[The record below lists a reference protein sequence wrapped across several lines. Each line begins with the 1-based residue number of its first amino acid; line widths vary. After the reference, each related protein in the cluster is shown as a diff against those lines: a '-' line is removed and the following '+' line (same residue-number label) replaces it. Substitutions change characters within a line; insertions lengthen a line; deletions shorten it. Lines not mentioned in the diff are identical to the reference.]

1 MTTPPCLD
9 PPTRRAVL
17 GVAAALAAT
26 PALAVPPPGG
36 RLRFSVFRNDARVGD
51 HQLSFVRDGSVLK
64 VTTDVT
70 MSLRLG
76 PVPVFRYAHHA
87 VETWRDGRFER
98 LETSTATNGRR
109 ELVRAARDGA
119 GLRIETAHGVATAP
133 AGAAP
138 LTHWNSA
145 ALSGPL
151 FNPQTGKLLK
161 VGVSRHAGE
170 RLPGSAEPATRW
182 ALRGDAEIDDWY
194 DADGVWAALRGRLPD
209 RSTMAYRRA

>member
-9 PPTRRAVL
+9 PSRRAVL
-17 GVAAALAAT
+17 GAAAALLAT
-26 PALAVPPPGG
+26 PAFAVPPPGG
-36 RLRFSVFRNDARVGD
+36 RLRFSVFRNDAHVGD
-51 HQLSFVRDGSVLK
+51 HQLAFARDGSVLK
-64 VTTDVT
+64 VTTEVA

-76 PVPVFRYAHHA
+76 PVPMFRYSHRA
-87 VETWRDGRFER
+87 VETWRDDRFER
-98 LETSTATNGRR
+98 LETTTSTNGRR
-109 ELVRAARDGA
+109 ERVQAARDGA
-119 GLRIETAHGVATAP
+119 GLRIETTHGVATAP

-145 ALSGPL
+145 ALGGPL

-170 RLPGSAEPATRW
+170 RLPDSAEPATRW

-194 DADGVWAALRGRLPD
+194 DRDGIWAALRGRLPD
-209 RSTMAYRRA
+209 RSTLAYRRA